1 MKKIIFTSIFILFLA
16 FLYFFVNSTQL
27 SGSLFVNLGKTGV
40 IYENECAT
48 KTSICKIEVISNN
61 ESHSLLKVSYN
72 YVKGIE
78 DHTRLF
84 FVANNGEFDNTVG
97 VGDAYSLQEGK
108 NTLNVKVGLHR
119 SAPDFRDNPY
129 KSSYLT
135 LEVKGVD
142 EVKNRY
148 IYPYFIHITL
158 DYKRSWYKPLSE

>member
-1 MKKIIFTSIFILFLA
+1 MKKIIFTSFFILLLVCFYL
-16 FLYFFVNSTQL
+16 LVNSTKL
-27 SGSLFVNLGKTGV
+27 SGSLFVNLGKTGI
-40 IYENECAT
+40 IYESECST
-48 KTSICKIEVISNN
+48 KTSVCKIEVISNN

-72 YVKGIE
+72 YVKGKE

-84 FVANNGEFDNTVG
+84 FVANNGEFDNKVG
-97 VGDAYSLQEGK
+97 VSDAYSLTEGK

-142 EVKNRY
+142 KVKNLY
-148 IYPYFIHITL
+148 IYPDFINITL